1 MEQKFFPR
9 VQLVYFWIM
18 PKSRHL
24 VDASRKVM
32 YPGPWQLDSVDSSST
47 WCFAPPLPVGGMMVL
62 GGRELARFDFGLAG
76 RKARTWRIVIPARK
90 LIGFSPMADA
100 RCLVIADE
108 SGIATS
114 SVSLLTKRKDG
125 RPSQIYHLQMDVEAC
140 EFSVLFRLDAMR
152 PSCITALKC
161 DYYFIGSAILIILKL
176 RSACAVLLNARACV
190 DHLNIR
196 LHLLTPHLFK

>member
-1 MEQKFFPR
+1 
-9 VQLVYFWIM
+9 
-18 PKSRHL
+18 
-24 VDASRKVM
+24 
-32 YPGPWQLDSVDSSST
+32 
-47 WCFAPPLPVGGMMVL
+47 MVL

-152 PSCITALKC
+152 PSCHLLSRLVRCFEAKRNSGITALKC
-161 DYYFIGSAILIILKL
+161 DYYFIGS
-176 RSACAVLLNARACV
+176 VLDGGLLGRVHIDLLGNL
-190 DHLNIR
+190 DHFEIAQCLCGPFER
-196 LHLLTPHLFK
+196 QVSCC